1 MGSVEA
7 QGRPLSPTMNFDQ
20 ERAAALAKEGFDL
33 WQSGR
38 LEDAL
43 LKYAAAL
50 HVADPDHFALPDYH
64 GEFASVLATLG
75 RDREACE
82 QYQLSLTHAL
92 RQEPDG
98 TGPAVLIARYSLAE
112 QFLKLKEP
120 QRALH
125 VVAQGVGLAGDQQW
139 LLRVV
144 EARALWDL
152 GRKPESKRAAE
163 LAVLHAPSEVKAND
177 LRRYLAE
184 ILAVTA

>member
-1 MGSVEA
+1 M
-7 QGRPLSPTMNFDQ
+7 RLDQ
-20 ERAAALAKEGFDL
+20 ARAAALAKEGFRL
-33 WQSGR
+33 WESGR

-43 LKYAAAL
+43 LKYVAAL
-50 HVADPDHFALPDYH
+50 DVSDPGHAALPDYY

-75 RDREACE
+75 RDREAYE
-82 QYQLSLTHAL
+82 QYQISLTHAL
-92 RQEPDG
+92 RQDPDG
-98 TGPAVLIARYSLAE
+98 RGPAVVVARYSLGE
-112 QFLKLKEP
+112 QFLKMKQP

-152 GRKPESKRAAE
+152 GRKPESKRSAE

-177 LRRYLAE
+177 LRTYLAE
-184 ILAVTA
+184 ILSVTA

>member
-1 MGSVEA
+1 
-7 QGRPLSPTMNFDQ
+7 MNFDQ

-43 LKYAAAL
+43 LKYVAAL
-50 HVADPDHFALPDYH
+50 DVADPSHSALPDYH

-82 QYQLSLTHAL
+82 QYQISLTHAL

-98 TGPAVLIARYSLAE
+98 TGPVVSLARYSLAE

-152 GRKPESKRAAE
+152 GRKPESKRSAE
-163 LAVLHAPSEVKAND
+163 LAVLHAPSEAKAND

-184 ILAVTA
+184 ILGVTV

>member
-1 MGSVEA
+1 MS
-7 QGRPLSPTMNFDQ
+7 SDQ
-20 ERAAALAKEGFDL
+20 ARAAALAREGFDL
-33 WQSGR
+33 WQSGK

-43 LKYAAAL
+43 LKYVAAL
-50 HVADPDHFALPDYH
+50 DVADPNHNALPDYH
-64 GEFASVLATLG
+64 SEFASVLATLG

-82 QYQLSLTHAL
+82 QYQISLTHAL

-98 TGPAVLIARYSLAE
+98 TGPAVSLARYSLAE
-112 QFLKLKEP
+112 QLLKLKQP

-152 GRKPESKRAAE
+152 GRKPESKRSAE

-184 ILAVTA
+184 ILAVNA

>member
-1 MGSVEA
+1 MS
-7 QGRPLSPTMNFDQ
+7 SDQ

-50 HVADPDHFALPDYH
+50 GVADPNHNALPDYH
-64 GEFASVLATLG
+64 GEFAGVLATLG

-82 QYQLSLTHAL
+82 QYQISLSHAL

-98 TGPAVLIARYSLAE
+98 TGPAVAIARYSLAE
-112 QFLKLKEP
+112 QFLKLNEP
-120 QRALH
+120 QRAIH

-144 EARALWDL
+144 EARALWAL
-152 GRKPESKRAAE
+152 SRKQESKKSAE
-163 LAVLHAPSEVKAND
+163 LAVLHAPSEAKAND

-184 ILAVTA
+184 ILSVAS